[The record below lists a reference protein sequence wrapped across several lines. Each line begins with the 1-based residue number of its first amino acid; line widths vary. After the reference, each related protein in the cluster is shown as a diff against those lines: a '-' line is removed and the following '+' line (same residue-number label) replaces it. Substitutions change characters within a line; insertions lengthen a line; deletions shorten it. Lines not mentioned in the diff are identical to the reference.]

1 MTPAEH
7 DSEELSPAEMR
18 LSQHLVV
25 LNDNPPRPAPVLTE
39 IILRAARWQ
48 RAVRLPLSA
57 IGALAATVGDGL
69 RLLLGPRRGRS

>member
-1 MTPAEH
+1 MTPDEH
-7 DSEELSPAEMR
+7 DAEKLSPAEVR

-25 LNDNPPRPAPVLTE
+25 LNDDPPRPAPVLTE

-48 RAVRLPLSA
+48 RAVRVPLGA

-69 RLLLGPRRGRS
+69 RLLLGSRKGHS